1 LLFVLVIIYISNGL
15 IYDLEIRKQN
25 RLEEQLLK
33 VRTRYNVKLNE
44 FNEFHSYQNI
54 IDLVNKYGLNLEE
67 PSNPP
72 LKVEK

>member
-1 LLFVLVIIYISNGL
+1 L

-25 RLEEQLLK
+25 RLEERLLK
-33 VRTRYNVKLNE
+33 VRTKYNVKLNE

-54 IDLVNKYGLNLEE
+54 IDLANKYGLNLEE

-72 LKVEK
+72 FKVKK